1 VVFGVLL
8 LTISYCNFEGIFE
21 TKLEKMTTLE
31 ILNLK
36 CGGCANSIKKGILT
50 IDGIEE
56 VSVDLETSKVTVN
69 TTDEAL
75 ILKVKGK
82 LSSMGYPEVGDANT
96 VLHKAKSFVSCA
108 TGRMTLEK

>member
-1 VVFGVLL
+1 
-8 LTISYCNFEGIFE
+8 
-21 TKLEKMTTLE
+21 MTTLE

-50 IDGIEE
+50 IEGVDE

-69 TTDEAL
+69 TVDEQL
-75 ILKVKGK
+75 VLKVKEK

-108 TGRMTLEK
+108 TGRITKEE

>member
-1 VVFGVLL
+1 
-8 LTISYCNFEGIFE
+8 
-21 TKLEKMTTLE
+21 MTTLE

-50 IDGIEE
+50 IEGVNE
-56 VSVDLETSKVTVN
+56 VSVDLETSKVTVD
-69 TTDEAL
+69 TVDEEL
-75 ILKVKGK
+75 VLKVKEK

-108 TGRMTLEK
+108 TGRMTKEE